1 MMRLSLMFLLLASAL
16 PFTAACFPVFAQDVN
31 DTIESL
37 HDQALQ
43 GNVSAM
49 YFLGMKY
56 DEGWDVPQDDT
67 KAAVWYEKAASNGDI
82 NAQFEVGIIY
92 SEGTGVSQDDTK
104 ADYWYEKFAES
115 YEKAAKEKREGLHS
129 AAFESY
135 FLDLGAR
142 YASGLGVEQD
152 FEKAKKW
159 YGRAAEKGNA
169 EAQFNLGALYLTGSG
184 LKQRNF
190 QKAREWFEKS
200 ALQGDAGG
208 MAMLAVI
215 YGDGIGVPKN
225 YLIAYKWANIASGLG
240 HEKSSLIRDDLERRM
255 TPEQIAEGQKLAS
268 DWKPNQHH

>member
-1 MMRLSLMFLLLASAL
+1 MRCSLILLLLANAVSFIAV
-16 PFTAACFPVFAQDVN
+16 CFPVFAQDVN

-49 YFLGMKY
+49 NFLAMKY
-56 DEGWDVPQDDT
+56 VEGLGVPQDDT

-82 NAQFEVGIIY
+82 NAQFVVGIIY
-92 SEGTGVSQDDTK
+92 SEGTGVPQDENK

-142 YASGLGVEQD
+142 YASGLGVDQD
-152 FEKAKKW
+152 FEKARKW

-169 EAQFNLGALYLTGSG
+169 EAQFNLGALYFTGSG

-190 QKAREWFEKS
+190 QKAREWYEKS
-200 ALQGDAGG
+200 ALQGDSGS

-215 YGDGIGVPKN
+215 YGDGIGVPRN
-225 YLIAYKWANIASGLG
+225 YLMAYKWANIASGLG

-255 TPEQIAEGQKLAS
+255 TPEQISEGQKLSS
-268 DWKPNQHH
+268 DWKPNQHN